1 MKILIAGDFV
11 PCHRVA
17 TQIEAGDYSCLDEVS
32 LIIQS
37 ANYAIVNF
45 ESPAVRRETKPIVK
59 TGPNLKCTAK
69 AIECVANAGFN
80 CITLANNHFRD
91 YGQVGVEDTVDAC
104 IKNNVD
110 YVGGGRNK
118 HEAVQT
124 LFRTVESHTLAIV
137 NVCENE
143 WSIAKE
149 DHGGSNPLNPV
160 KNYYAIK
167 EAKSNANFVLVIVHG
182 GIEGYQYPTPR
193 MQETYRFF
201 VDAGADAVI
210 NHHQHCFSGYEIY
223 NEKPIF
229 YGLGNFCFDKYN
241 SNSLWQCG
249 YFVSIGFDEKISSD
263 LYPYCQGT
271 LSNAGVDLLKGQEKE
286 MFLNKLEQIN
296 HIISNPTLL
305 EQKFKE
311 FSTFLKRNKLQ
322 EFEPFRNR
330 FVKALQTRGLLPSF
344 ISSKTRLDTYD
355 LINCES
361 HREVILEILNNVTGE
376 NRWKILLK

>member
-1 MKILIAGDFV
+1 MKILVAGDFV
-11 PCHRVA
+11 PRHRVA
-17 TQIEAGDYSCLDEVS
+17 AQIEAGDYRGLDEVKP
-32 LIIQS
+32 IIQTVD
-37 ANYAIVNF
+37 YAIVNF
-45 ESPAVRRETKPIVK
+45 ESSVVTREAKPIEK
-59 TGPNLKCTAK
+59 TGPNLCCTEK
-69 AIECVANAGFN
+69 AMECVAETGFK
-80 CITLANNHFRD
+80 CVTLANNHFRD
-91 YGQVGVEDTVDAC
+91 YGQIGVDDTINAC
-104 IKNNVD
+104 RKYALD
-110 YVGGGRNK
+110 YVGGGTNRT
-118 HEAVQT
+118 EAEQVLYKT
-124 LFRTVESHTLAIV
+124 INGKTLAII

-143 WSIAKE
+143 WSIATE
-149 DHGGSNPLNPV
+149 NYGGSAPLNPAR
-160 KNYYAIK
+160 NYYAIK
-167 EAKSNANFVLVIVHG
+167 EAKSNADFVLVIVHG
-182 GIEGYQYPTPR
+182 GIEGFQYPTPR

-229 YGLGNFCFDKYN
+229 YGLGNFCFDRSN

-249 YFVSIGFDEKISSD
+249 YFVSIGFDEKISSE

-296 HIISNPTLL
+296 HIISNPALL
-305 EQKFKE
+305 VQKFKE
-311 FSTFLKRNKLQ
+311 FSTSLKSNKLQ
-322 EFEPFRNR
+322 EFEPLRNR